1 MSTGKEADIDGAVVE
16 GGVGATTGGKDPT
29 LATLGLVEGL
39 EADLAGML
47 SEVRVVARSFH
58 YAAVYADALTLPA
71 FWRHADGR
79 GDIGVGIV
87 ASGTP
92 ACRGQGKRCHQ
103 R

>member
-1 MSTGKEADIDGAVVE
+1 MRHPIITRVQKLQLACVTTVRASCLWRTAGCVMSTGKEADIDGAVVE

-58 YAAVYADALTLPA
+58 YAAVYTDA
-71 FWRHADGR
+71 
-79 GDIGVGIV
+79 
-87 ASGTP
+87 
-92 ACRGQGKRCHQ
+92 
-103 R
+103 